1 MSEAPHEYASGAK
14 RSEKLPLMRL
24 IPHSTLR
31 HLALALTEGNRKYEM
46 IDGRHCPT
54 TCNWR
59 NGDLQFQLDCAD
71 HLMNHVAT
79 FCTQL
84 HKFGLAPN
92 FIQTAKHEMLLEL
105 GHALANIAFLI
116 EFIEK
121 DRAGLLELIQFEAE
135 IVDGIKR
142 AKQARKESREE
153 AGDSWKAVE
162 GGAYWPATAVK
173 YPRYFQR
180 HEKDLLLWCHTG
192 VDCRAWVDAAT
203 GKLDSRVS
211 LGDPLISIVDSD
223 YSKEV
228 FPTWAA
234 K

>member
-1 MSEAPHEYASGAK
+1 MSEVPHEYASGAK

-84 HKFGLAPN
+84 HHFGLAPDCV
-92 FIQTAKHEMLLEL
+92 
-105 GHALANIAFLI
+105 
-116 EFIEK
+116 EK
-121 DRAGLLELIQFEAE
+121 ARA
-135 IVDGIKR
+135 
-142 AKQARKESREE
+142 
-153 AGDSWKAVE
+153 
-162 GGAYWPATAVK
+162 
-173 YPRYFQR
+173 
-180 HEKDLLLWCHTG
+180 
-192 VDCRAWVDAAT
+192 
-203 GKLDSRVS
+203 
-211 LGDPLISIVDSD
+211 
-223 YSKEV
+223 
-228 FPTWAA
+228 
-234 K
+234 

>member
-1 MSEAPHEYASGAK
+1 MSEVPHEYASGAK

-24 IPHSTLR
+24 IPHSTLK

-59 NGDLQFQLDCAD
+59 SGDLQFQLDCAD

-84 HKFGLAPN
+84 HKFGISANDLLESSQRQ
-92 FIQTAKHEMLLEL
+92 FKSEMLLEL

-116 EFIEK
+116 EFIE
-121 DRAGLLELIQFEAE
+121 RQEGGLLELMVIEADTVE
-135 IVDGIKR
+135 DLR
-142 AKQARKESREE
+142 EAKK
-153 AGDSWKAVE
+153 
-162 GGAYWPATAVK
+162 
-173 YPRYFQR
+173 
-180 HEKDLLLWCHTG
+180 
-192 VDCRAWVDAAT
+192 
-203 GKLDSRVS
+203 
-211 LGDPLISIVDSD
+211 
-223 YSKEV
+223 
-228 FPTWAA
+228 AA